1 MNVIYLDHI
10 SATPLHPEVK
20 KAMIEYIENDGFGN
34 PLGQHRIGDKA
45 NELLERSREKVANL
59 IGAKPKEIVFTSGG
73 TESTNH
79 AIKGVAFALQ
89 KKGKHIITSN
99 IEHQAV
105 SRPLR
110 ALMKMGFNVT
120 SVGVDRYGMVDPEDV
135 RRAIREDTILIT
147 IMHANNEIGTIE
159 PISDIGRM
167 AKERGIV
174 FHTDAVASCGNIPVN
189 VDELNVD
196 LLSLSANQFYGP
208 SGIGALYIR
217 EKTPIVP
224 ILDGGIQEFGR
235 RAGTQN
241 MIGIVGMAK
250 AAELALIEM
259 PERMKR
265 QRELKNQMMKRILE
279 IEDVI
284 INGHP
289 EKSLPGLLSCS
300 INYVEGES
308 LMLLLDEAGICV
320 STKSACASG
329 SLRASHVLTAI
340 GLDYVRAQGTLIFS
354 FGRDNTMEDVEKTVE
369 VLKKS
374 VEFLRNMSPLY
385 KKRTS

>member
-1 MNVIYLDHI
+1 MNIIYLDHI

-20 KAMIEYIENDGFGN
+20 KEMIEYLEEDGFGN
-34 PLGQHRIGDKA
+34 PLGQHKIGDKA
-45 NELLERSREKVANL
+45 AERLEKAREKVADL
-59 IGAKPKEIVFTSGG
+59 IGAKPEEIVFTSGG

-110 ALMKMGFNVT
+110 VLMKMGFNVT
-120 SVGVDRYGMVDPEDV
+120 SVQVDKYGMVDPDDV
-135 RRAIREDTILIT
+135 KKAIKSDTILIT

-159 PISDIGRM
+159 PIAEIGKI
-167 AKERGIV
+167 AKEKGIV

-208 SGIGALYIR
+208 SGVGALYIR
-217 EKTPIVP
+217 HKTPIVP
-224 ILDGGIQEFGR
+224 ILDGGIQEGGR

-241 MIGIVGMAK
+241 MVGIVGMGK
-250 AAELALIEM
+250 AAELAKLEM
-259 PERMKR
+259 PERIEKLR
-265 QRELKNQMMKRILE
+265 HLKNEMTKRILE

-289 EKSLPGLLSCS
+289 EKNLPGLLSCS
-300 INYVEGES
+300 FDYIEGES

-320 STKSACASG
+320 STRSACASG

-340 GLDYVRAQGTLIFS
+340 GLDYVKAQGTLIFS
-354 FGRDNTMEDVEKTVE
+354 FGRDNTIDDVEKTIGT
-369 VLKKS
+369 LKKA
-374 VEFLRNMSPLY
+374 VDFLRNMSPLY
-385 KKRTS
+385 KRKVT

>member
-10 SATPLHPEVK
+10 SANPLHPEVK
-20 KAMIEYIENDGFGN
+20 KAMIEYIETDGFGN
-34 PLGQHRIGDKA
+34 PQGQHKIGDRA
-45 NELLERSREKVANL
+45 NEILEAQREKVAAL
-59 IGAKPKEIVFTSGG
+59 IGAKPEEIVFTSGG

-110 ALMKMGFNVT
+110 VLMKMGFHVT
-120 SVGVDRYGMVDPEDV
+120 SVSVDRYGLVDPEDV
-135 RRAIREDTILIT
+135 KKAIRSDTILIT

-159 PISDIGRM
+159 PIAEIGKI

-208 SGIGALYIR
+208 SGVGALYIR
-217 EKTPIVP
+217 QKTPIVP
-224 ILDGGIQEFGR
+224 ILDGGIQEGGR
-235 RAGTQN
+235 RAGTHN
-241 MIGIVGMAK
+241 MIGIVGLGK
-250 AAELALIEM
+250 AAELAMIEM
-259 PERMKR
+259 PQRMEKLKFLKKEMIKR
-265 QRELKNQMMKRILE
+265 VLE
-279 IEDVI
+279 IEDVT

-289 EKSLPGLLSCS
+289 EQSLPGLLSCS
-300 INYVEGES
+300 FDYIEGES

-320 STKSACASG
+320 STRSACASG

-340 GLDYVRAQGTLIFS
+340 GLDYVRAQGTIIFS
-354 FGRDNTMEDVEKTVE
+354 FGRDNTIEDIERTFE
-369 VLKKS
+369 ALKKS
-374 VEFLRNMSPLY
+374 VNFLREMSPLY
-385 KKRTS
+385 KRKK